1 MICVINMVVYSI
13 PSGTY
18 YKFTLI
24 FCNDELGVLDEGYS
38 RNVARTK
45 FYIYVFIT
53 ITEST
58 SAGGLFVPECT
69 IRPVIS
75 ASALTWFVTYIV
87 IEIHVI
93 IIKVK
98 VLLSQA

>member
-1 MICVINMVVYSI
+1 MICVINMVVYST

-18 YKFTLI
+18 YKLTLI
-24 FCNDELGVLDEGYS
+24 FCNDELGVLDEGNS

-58 SAGGLFVPECT
+58 
-69 IRPVIS
+69 
-75 ASALTWFVTYIV
+75 Y
-87 IEIHVI
+87 
-93 IIKVK
+93 
-98 VLLSQA
+98 LLVDYSSPSVSSGQ